1 MPLRCDT
8 HIFKGPIKLDIYL
21 LALKTVLPTGGL
33 KKHIHQDK
41 PWLIGQDLT
50 KKLTEVG
57 RSTCSYTFTREKR
70 RKEKIVLEASTD
82 QETLVPGSKSNK
94 I

>member
-1 MPLRCDT
+1 MTLIFLRGPLNL
-8 HIFKGPIKLDIYL
+8 IFIYW
-21 LALKTVLPTGGL
+21 ALKTVLPTGGS

-57 RSTCSYTFTREKR
+57 RSTCAYTFTREKR